1 MHPRG
6 TFIFFFVLGIY
17 HLLSIITCVGSN
29 LQLEIITT
37 ATKQRTTQLTIKL
50 SISWLGQGPTRDND
64 PFRFTRDNDLLDF
77 AFIVAP
83 SALRK
88 LVIGTGSGRKVSHK
102 PCSLRTLP
110 GDRLVFARRGGAASI
125 IDLSSQNITDTRIA
139 AFQSH
144 DRIEAD
150 HPTVEILPVNIV
162 RCRAITDGGMTA
174 ESVQSAGCA
183 RIEYR
188 FRAPI
193 HLLVVYEHGAR
204 RDGETCIEGGTR
216 TRLGS
221 FARKLT
227 FVPAGRGY
235 YEWHELRSPSR
246 LMFLYFDPKKLK
258 FLSDTRFANMLLT
271 PRLFFEDES
280 LWHTAM
286 KLEHLIE
293 HPALGDQCYFHAL
306 GIVIAYQLLRL
317 HCGELSSQPP
327 MQGGLA
333 PWQQRIAAYYIDQH
347 LPQRIMLSTLAHLVR
362 QSPFHFCRAFKE
374 SFGVPPLR
382 YQTRRRIEYAK
393 LLLTKPEMSVTDVG
407 LTIGFSNSSSFVT
420 AFRKATGFTPT
431 GYKRS
436 LG

>member
-1 MHPRG
+1 M
-6 TFIFFFVLGIY
+6 
-17 HLLSIITCVGSN
+17 S
-29 LQLEIITT
+29 
-37 ATKQRTTQLTIKL
+37 
-50 SISWLGQGPTRDND
+50 
-64 PFRFTRDNDLLDF
+64 
-77 AFIVAP
+77 
-83 SALRK
+83 
-88 LVIGTGSGRKVSHK
+88 GTGSGRKISHK

-110 GDRLVFARRGGAASI
+110 RGSVGDRSTPDRDNDGSPKGGAALI

-139 AFQSH
+139 ALESR
-144 DRIEAD
+144 DCIEGVD
-150 HPTVEILPVNIV
+150 SNPTVEIFPVNIV
-162 RCRAITDGGMTA
+162 RRRAITDSGMTA

-193 HLLVVYEHGAR
+193 HLLVIYEHGAR
-204 RDGETCIEGGTR
+204 RDGETCIEGVAR

-221 FARKLT
+221 FAGKLT

-235 YEWHELRSPSR
+235 YEWHELRTPSR
-246 LMFLYFDPKKLK
+246 LIFLYFDPKKLK
-258 FLSDTRFANMLLT
+258 FISDARFANVLLT

-286 KLEHLIE
+286 KLKHLIE
-293 HPALGDQCYFHAL
+293 HPALGDQCYFDAL

-317 HCGELSSQPP
+317 HCNELSCQSPI
-327 MQGGLA
+327 QGGLA
-333 PWQQRIAAYYIDQH
+333 RWQQRIAADYIDQH
-347 LPQRIMLSTLAHLVR
+347 LPQRIALATLAHLVR

-382 YQTRRRIEYAK
+382 YHTRRRIDYAK
-393 LLLTKPEMSVTDVG
+393 LLLTTPEMSVTDVG
-407 LTIGFSNSSSFVT
+407 LTIGFSTSSSFVT